1 MSRESM
7 KAAMAAAKAALPEPV
22 ITPYTPITPAP
33 MDRPLPDFEWPAA
46 INIASLFEPPPVVEG
61 LLHRGSKMVLG
72 GGSKSYKTWC
82 LCDLAISVAGG
93 HPWLG
98 LPCVPGIVV
107 YLNFEIQP
115 VFFHKRIAAVC
126 HAKGL
131 PMPQNLAVWNLRGH
145 CYDLRSLLPVLTQ
158 RLDQLRT
165 AGNAPALIV
174 LDPVYKSL
182 GGRDENSAGDIGQL
196 LGEIESLAE
205 QTGAAVAFGAHFS
218 KGNQAAKEA
227 IDRIS
232 GSGVFAR
239 DPDTILTLTRHAE
252 EDSFVVDATLR
263 NFPKIAPF
271 VVSWQFPLMRVNN
284 TLNPEDLK
292 APGNAP
298 KPIDSEA
305 VLELLDAEG
314 MTASQWETA
323 VMDSEICGR
332 AKFFKVKKELLD
344 EGRVRKDGKLFYPV
358 EEAAEASLLE
368 PYPAPFLPAKNG

>member
-1 MSRESM
+1 MSRETM

-82 LCDLAISVAGG
+82 LCDLAISVAAGQ
-93 HPWLG
+93 PWLG
-98 LPCVPGIVV
+98 LPCVPGVVV

-126 HAKGL
+126 NAKGL
-131 PMPQNLAVWNLRGH
+131 PMPRNLAVWNLRGH
-145 CYDLRSLLPVLTQ
+145 CYDLRTLLPVLTQ

-205 QTGAAVAFGAHFS
+205 Q
-218 KGNQAAKEA
+218 QA
-227 IDRIS
+227 RPLPSVPIS
-232 GSGVFAR
+232 PRA
-239 DPDTILTLTRHAE
+239 TRRQRRP
-252 EDSFVVDATLR
+252 S
-263 NFPKIAPF
+263 
-271 VVSWQFPLMRVNN
+271 
-284 TLNPEDLK
+284 
-292 APGNAP
+292 
-298 KPIDSEA
+298 
-305 VLELLDAEG
+305 
-314 MTASQWETA
+314 TAS
-323 VMDSEICGR
+323 
-332 AKFFKVKKELLD
+332 
-344 EGRVRKDGKLFYPV
+344 
-358 EEAAEASLLE
+358 AAPASS
-368 PYPAPFLPAKNG
+368 PAIRIRY